1 MTGRRRLRG
10 SPKRFGWRIIRGLLR
25 GVAIVLVLVLVLAL
39 VAVLGINTPW
49 ARRQLCERT
58 NAALAN
64 SFQGSL
70 RLTELGH
77 VGLGG
82 VSGVH
87 AVVLDRAGRNVI
99 TVSDLDVS
107 LGVLPLVWQLV
118 VERPKELR
126 IGIDSVDLAD
136 ARVRLVDAG
145 EGVPTLATAFSP
157 RTPGP
162 PSDGTTSVT
171 IGSARFRHVWL
182 HGNLSGTRIDA
193 DFAELGAHLEVTD
206 RAVGL
211 ELQRAALRAR
221 GLPGP
226 VDPKGNL
233 AGKLEVPL
241 GDSQVPLAA
250 HVRFDGE
257 VRVSTAARARVSA
270 RAAVV
275 GGSISAHAAARLGSG
290 ELDAEL
296 ALDTDTGARR
306 VIAAAHTRGLDLS
319 LLDPAL
325 PPSALFMSLT
335 ATGSST
341 ESSKLSVSYRVRLG
355 ESKLDHI
362 PLPVTTAAGVF
373 ELEPATRSTR
383 LAWGTRGELRIEEPG
398 AGTIVQYASESQA
411 AGPRVRVSGTT
422 TLANPARLARLVPGL
437 RVRGRIDARARLDL
451 GSRQFGVEGEASLP
465 ELATPDASLT
475 EVELRASAGGALAQ
489 PRLSVDAEVAELV
502 VADRVYRGANL
513 RASGTAARLRVD
525 AATETPRLVGGAF
538 VSLEPSVA
546 LTDATLRLGSGD
558 EVLSASAASLR
569 FDGERIAG
577 EDVRLATDSGWLR
590 ASFEYARGLRKLR
603 LVARDFDL
611 AEAAAPFELARPVP
625 RGVVTADVRLDR
637 ESLGTSGYVEA
648 GAKHVGYASVA
659 GATLSVSARLRRGL
673 VAGGIDA
680 TWRNSTTSVNI
691 DGLALDA
698 LSSSRLS
705 ELRGRL
711 AGEANVELDEIEPLL
726 ELGLVPLE
734 TAGGRARLEFL
745 VDKQRHAPLRFEATL
760 GTSRLHLVGKRQELE
775 RTTAEAARQ
784 AQPWSSTGTDVEL
797 DLALDEATRE
807 LSVDATILDAKGKF
821 ARIQTDA
828 RWPGEA
834 AELPLA
840 RWPSLWQRVETTAH
854 LWVLPRKL
862 SDWPA
867 PVAVTA
873 LDGTASLSVHAT
885 GSYQSPSVRWS
896 AQLEDFGPP
905 DAVHAGLA
913 LTASGDYRPE
923 ATTLRLGVQAK
934 ERRAAELWAEWRGDA
949 LADLLAGREP
959 TSAELRGRLDR
970 FPVSAVPLLT
980 SQRVAGHLSGTFDAE
995 RAENAWQARVGL
1007 DSRDLSVARIAADRL
1022 RLRASLEQGR
1032 LEASL
1037 RAAGRAL
1044 GSIDAAVS
1052 GSAPFG
1058 EQSGIAPLEV
1068 ELSARDFQLGTLDP
1082 LLAGSVSG
1090 IEGRMNAELAGE
1102 LSTEAPRLR
1111 GHIEVSRG
1119 AVELPALGQQLHAI
1133 EARVD
1138 VDQGRVDLRRLEAR
1152 GLTGKLKARGSVN
1165 LDGLAVGSAEASVA
1179 IAERDKIPLML
1190 RGVTLGDAWGR
1201 ASVRYRPVS
1210 ERRRELDVNIERFAL
1225 ELPDVSPPG
1234 VQSLEP
1240 AAYVEVGHHTRSGE
1254 FVEIPLQ
1261 PVEREQTGAPQR
1273 WIVGVTLGA
1282 VEIRKGPGIAIALEG
1297 NLKARVGRKTRLKGR
1312 IDLTGGKIDVSG
1324 KEFKIER
1331 GSLTFDR
1338 SEVDQG
1344 VVTATARWD
1353 SPSEYTVYAEYSG
1366 TVEQG
1371 ELKLRSEPPLTQDE
1385 ILALL
1390 MFGTPTGSF
1399 GAKPKSE
1406 AATAVGIA
1414 GGTVTKGL
1422 NRALSEF
1429 SNLDVSTRVD
1439 TSTGEARPELVL
1451 QVTPRATARVTQALG
1466 EAPPGQS
1473 PDRTF
1478 LTVDLRLFTRWSL
1491 SAQVGDE
1498 GGSSLDLIW
1507 RHRY

>member
-1 MTGRRRLRG
+1 LTGRPRLRA
-10 SPKRFGWRIIRGLLR
+10 SPKQFGQRLLRGLLR
-25 GVAIVLVLVLVLAL
+25 GLALALLLVLVLVLV
-39 VAVLGINTPW
+39 AVLGSNTPW
-49 ARRQLCERT
+49 ARRQLCERV
-58 NAALAN
+58 NAALAD
-64 SFQGSL
+64 SFRGSL
-70 RLTELGH
+70 RLTRLGR

-82 VSGVH
+82 VSGVN
-87 AVVLDRAGRNVI
+87 AVVLDPAGRNVI
-99 TVSDLDVS
+99 AVSDLQVS
-107 LGVLPLVWQLV
+107 LGVFPLLWQLI

-126 IGIDSVDLAD
+126 IDIDSVELSD

-145 EGVPTLATAFSP
+145 DGVPTLATAFSP
-157 RTPGP
+157 RTHGP
-162 PSDGTTSVT
+162 PSDGTTSVS
-171 IGSARFRHVWL
+171 IDRARFRHVWL
-182 HGNLSGTRIDA
+182 HGSLSGTRIDA
-193 DFAELGAHLEVTD
+193 DLAELGAHLELTES
-206 RAVGL
+206 AVGL
-211 ELQRAALRAR
+211 EIRQVRLRAR
-221 GLPGP
+221 GLPGK
-226 VDPKGNL
+226 VDPRGTL

-241 GDSQVPLAA
+241 GESPASLAA

-257 VRVSTAARARVSA
+257 ARASTARLVSLSA
-270 RAAVV
+270 RAAIV
-275 GGSISAHAAARLGSG
+275 GGSISAHAAARLGAA

-296 ALDTDTGARR
+296 ALDTDARR
-306 VIAAAHTRGLDLS
+306 VIAAARAHGLDLS
-319 LLDPAL
+319 QLDPAL
-325 PPSALFMSLT
+325 PPSALFASLT
-335 ATGSST
+335 AAGGYG
-341 ESSKLSVSYRVRLG
+341 ENQEFSVNYRVRLG
-355 ESKLDHI
+355 ESELDRV
-362 PLPVTTAAGVF
+362 PLPVTEGAGVF
-373 ELEPATRSTR
+373 ELEPAARG
-383 LAWGTRGELRIEEPG
+383 AGVVWGTRGELRIDEPG
-398 AGTIVQYASESQA
+398 AASVVQYAAESEA
-411 AGPRVRVSGTT
+411 AGPRVRASSTT

-437 RVRGRIDARARLDL
+437 RVRGRLHSRARLDL
-451 GSRQFGVEGEASLP
+451 GSQQFEVEAQASLP
-465 ELATPDASLT
+465 ELGTPSACLSR
-475 EVELRASAGGALAQ
+475 VELRASAEGAFARPELSLA
-489 PRLSVDAEVAELV
+489 AEIAKLV
-502 VADRVYRGANL
+502 VADRVYRGVSL
-513 RASGTAARLRVD
+513 RASGTPARLRV
-525 AATETPRLVGGAF
+525 AAETGAPRLAGGAF
-538 VSLEPSVA
+538 VSLQPSVA
-546 LTDATLRLGSGD
+546 LENATLRVGSGD

-569 FDGERIAG
+569 FGGDRIAG

-590 ASFEYARGLRKLR
+590 ASFEYAGELRKLR

-611 AEAAAPFELARPVP
+611 REAAAPFELARPVP

-637 ESLGTSGYVEA
+637 EAMGASGYVEA
-648 GAKHVGYASVA
+648 GATKVGYASVA
-659 GATLSVSARLRRGL
+659 GATLAVSARLRRGL
-673 VAGGIDA
+673 VEGGIDA
-680 TWRNSTTSVNI
+680 RWRNSTTHVNI
-691 DGLALDA
+691 DGLPLEAV
-698 LSSSRLS
+698 SPSRLD

-711 AGEANVELDEIEPLL
+711 AGEASVELDEIEPLL

-745 VDKQRHAPLRFEATL
+745 VEKQRHAPLRFEATL
-760 GTSRLHLVGKRQELE
+760 GTSRLRLVGKRQELE
-775 RTTAEAARQ
+775 SATAEQARR
-784 AQPWSSTGTDVEL
+784 AQPWSSIGTDVDL
-797 DLALDEATRE
+797 KLALDEATRE
-807 LSVDATILDAKGKF
+807 LSFDATIWDTKGKL
-821 ARIQTDA
+821 ARIQTEA

-834 AELPLA
+834 ATLPLT

-854 LWVLPRKL
+854 VWLLPRKL

-867 PVAVTA
+867 PLAVNA

-885 GSYQSPSVRWS
+885 GSYQNPSVHWI

-913 LTASGDYRPE
+913 LTASGHYRPE
-923 ATTLRLGVQAK
+923 VATLRLGVQAK
-934 ERRAAELWAEWRGDA
+934 QHRAAELWAEWRGDV

-959 TSAELRGRLDR
+959 PSATLRGRLDR

-980 SQRVAGHLSGTFDAE
+980 SQRVAGHLSGTFDVR

-1007 DSRDLSVARIAADRL
+1007 DSSDLSVARIAADRL

-1058 EQSGIAPLEV
+1058 EPGNAPLQV
-1068 ELSARDFQLGTLDP
+1068 ELSARDFQLQTLDP
-1082 LLAGSVSG
+1082 LVAGSVSG
-1090 IEGRMNAELAGE
+1090 LEGRMNAKLAGE
-1102 LSTEAPRLR
+1102 LSTEAPWLR
-1111 GHIEVSRG
+1111 GHIEVSGG

-1138 VDQGRVDLRRLEAR
+1138 VDRGRVDLRHLEAR
-1152 GLTGKLKARGSVN
+1152 GLTGKLKARGSAS
-1165 LDGLAVGSAEASVA
+1165 LDGLAVSSAEASLA
-1179 IAERDKIPLML
+1179 IAERDKIPLTL

-1210 ERRRELDVNIERFAL
+1210 ERRRGLDVNIERFAL

-1240 AAYVEVGHHTRSGE
+1240 AAYVEVGHQTRSGE
-1254 FVEIPLQ
+1254 FVDIPLQ
-1261 PVEREQTGAPQR
+1261 PIEREQPGTPQR
-1273 WIVGVTLGA
+1273 WIIGVKLGA
-1282 VEIRKGPGIAIALEG
+1282 VEVHKGPGIAIGLKG
-1297 NLKARVGRKTRLKGR
+1297 NLKARVGRKTRLQGR

-1366 TVEQG
+1366 TVEEG

-1406 AATAVGIA
+1406 VATAVGIA